1 MKSRFSFTED
11 MAKELGDRIIGNYA
25 KEAVQLKQLKE
36 DNEQLTQ
43 LLIQEQEE
51 VLKYKPIYLKLLSEI
66 VTLEEE
72 NKRLKERLY
81 EIQSKR

>member
-1 MKSRFSFTED
+1 MNLIE
-11 MAKELGDRIIGNYA
+11 
-25 KEAVQLKQLKE
+25 QLKE
-36 DNEQLTQ
+36 ENEQLTQ

-81 EIQSKR
+81 EIQNKR

>member
-51 VLKYKPIYLKLLSEI
+51 VLKYKPIYLKLISEI
-66 VTLEEE
+66 VTLKKE

-81 EIQSKR
+81 EIQSK

>member
-1 MKSRFSFTED
+1 MNLIE
-11 MAKELGDRIIGNYA
+11 
-25 KEAVQLKQLKE
+25 QLKE

-72 NKRLKERLY
+72 NKRLKEILY
-81 EIQSKR
+81 EIQNK

>member
-1 MKSRFSFTED
+1 MKSRFSFTEGR
-11 MAKELGDRIIGNYA
+11 AKELGDMIIGNYA

-51 VLKYKPIYLKLLSEI
+51 VLKYKPIYLKLISEI
-66 VTLEEE
+66 VTLKKE

-81 EIQSKR
+81 EIQSK

>member
-11 MAKELGDRIIGNYA
+11 VAKELGDGIIGNYA

-36 DNEQLTQ
+36 ENEQLTQ

-51 VLKYKPIYLKLLSEI
+51 VLKYKPIYLKLLGEVVS
-66 VTLEEE
+66 LEKE

-81 EIQSKR
+81 EIQNR

>member
-1 MKSRFSFTED
+1 MLNGLSVNACCISNRNTYSHGEE
-11 MAKELGDRIIGNYA
+11 MNLVE
-25 KEAVQLKQLKE
+25 QLKE
-36 DNEQLTQ
+36 ENEQLTQ

-72 NKRLKERLY
+72 NKRLKEILY
-81 EIQSKR
+81 EIQNK

>member
-1 MKSRFSFTED
+1 MNLIE
-11 MAKELGDRIIGNYA
+11 
-25 KEAVQLKQLKE
+25 QLKE

-51 VLKYKPIYLKLLSEI
+51 VLKYKPIYLKLLGEV
-66 VTLEEE
+66 VTLEKE

-81 EIQSKR
+81 EIQNR

>member
-11 MAKELGDRIIGNYA
+11 VAKELGDRIIGNYA

-36 DNEQLTQ
+36 ENEQLTQ

-51 VLKYKPIYLKLLSEI
+51 VLKYKPIYLKLISEI
-66 VTLEEE
+66 VALEEE

-81 EIQSKR
+81 EIQNKR

>member
-1 MKSRFSFTED
+1 MKLIE
-11 MAKELGDRIIGNYA
+11 
-25 KEAVQLKQLKE
+25 QLKE

-51 VLKYKPIYLKLLSEI
+51 VLKYKPIYLKLLGEV
-66 VTLEEE
+66 VTLEKE

-81 EIQSKR
+81 EIQNR

>member
-1 MKSRFSFTED
+1 MNLIE
-11 MAKELGDRIIGNYA
+11 
-25 KEAVQLKQLKE
+25 QLKE
-36 DNEQLTQ
+36 ENEQLTQ

-51 VLKYKPIYLKLLSEI
+51 VLKYKPIYLKLLSEV